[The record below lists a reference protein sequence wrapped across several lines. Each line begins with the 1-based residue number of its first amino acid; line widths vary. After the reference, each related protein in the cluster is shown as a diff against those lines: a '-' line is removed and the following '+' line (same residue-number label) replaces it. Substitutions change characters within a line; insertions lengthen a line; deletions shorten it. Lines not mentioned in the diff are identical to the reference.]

1 MNRADRAKQFQP
13 FDALKGLQEELRSR
27 EERRTRV
34 VKKEISEEREEQISA
49 ELAKIYKRSDVEITF
64 YRGGHYYSL
73 EGTVLEKNDVYKYL
87 LVGQERIYYTDI
99 YELKLL

>member
-34 VKKEISEEREEQISA
+34 VKKEISEEREEQISV
-49 ELAKIYKRSDVEITF
+49 ELTKIYKRSDVEITF